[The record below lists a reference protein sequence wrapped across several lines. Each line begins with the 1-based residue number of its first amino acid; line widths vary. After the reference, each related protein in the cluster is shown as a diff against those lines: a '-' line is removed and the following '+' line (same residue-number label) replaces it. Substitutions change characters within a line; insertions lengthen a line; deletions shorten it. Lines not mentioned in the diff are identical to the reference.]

1 MDGSELME
9 ACKETFGHRHTS
21 FDDIA
26 AFEDDYASDPV
37 RQSRWKSF
45 AKKKKVQIDV
55 TLKETIDQ
63 IRVFVEPMVDAINHN
78 EKFMKIWKHD
88 SKTWKEE

>member
-21 FDDIA
+21 FDDIV
-26 AFEDDYASDPV
+26 AFEDDYASAPV

-45 AKKKKVQIDV
+45 AKKI
-55 TLKETIDQ
+55 
-63 IRVFVEPMVDAINHN
+63 
-78 EKFMKIWKHD
+78 MKTWKHD
-88 SKTWKEE
+88 SKSW